1 MYDLNCRPKFVVYS
15 DGVRIRG
22 FRHWYDAYALFVE
35 LLEQYTFSRCDIIAT
50 NVGLCWVSD
59 DELHSL
65 ELLIYEE

>member
-1 MYDLNCRPKFVVYS
+1 MINDYRPKYVVYS

-35 LLEQYTFSRCDIIAT
+35 MLEEYETSVFHIMTSS
-50 NVGLCWVSD
+50 VGLVWVSE

-65 ELLIYEE
+65 ELLVYED